1 MRKPSLAAVDDD
13 SDGAEDGI
21 AMPDRDAAPVKNG
34 GGDDCST
41 DQGVAGAAG
50 VGAAGAVVGDDRVA
64 RGGASKLGAGSAD
77 VGGVTLGREVMLRC
91 IGTSS
96 GMPSAG
102 LVLCLR
108 AACVSL
114 CFFSMARMVRCTTS
128 ANELRSGSILR
139 L

>member
-13 SDGAEDGI
+13 SDGDDDGF
-21 AMPDRDAAPVKNG
+21 AKPGRDAAPVRNG

-50 VGAAGAVVGDDRVA
+50 VVGGDARVG
-64 RGGASKLGAGSAD
+64 RGDASMLGAGPAA
-77 VGGVTLGREVMLRC
+77 VGGVNMGRDVMLRC
-91 IGTSS
+91 TGTNS

-102 LVLCLR
+102 LALCRR
-108 AACVSL
+108 AAWVSL
-114 CFFSMARMVRCTTS
+114 CFFSMARMVRWTTS
-128 ANELRSGSILR
+128 ANDVRSGSILR